1 VKILPAGRAL
11 VSNRTDGKMDSE
23 YSGAML
29 ATEIPWM
36 LHAGPA
42 LVLTAVLVC
51 LILALNFD

>member
-1 VKILPAGRAL
+1 MP
-11 VSNRTDGKMDSE
+11 
-23 YSGAML
+23 GAI
-29 ATEIPWM
+29 EIPLI